1 MAITSISRTATTAT
15 VVGVFTGLT
24 TGDTVTISGVTG
36 IAADVLLYN
45 GTFTIGSA
53 TGTGFTYP
61 MTGTPTAASALGS
74 PMLSHDT
81 KQKDF
86 AFSSLTASNFFGFD
100 FTRYITSV
108 EEGFA
113 KGAVATDVSLTMLE
127 DKAPTIA
134 VTSLTSTTIL
144 ATAVAA
150 GHGLNIGDS
159 VTISGATGAGAA
171 NYNITTLVTGVSTT
185 TVANDTFT
193 YAITTYTGS
202 ATGTPI
208 VVNNSATNFDPDSN
222 ISNFFAVKLKFGI
235 GAGKYVTYR
244 WNKLQLSNAKE
255 GKVGS
260 YFGRDVTFR
269 NTGKSYL
276 ILE

>member
-1 MAITSISRTATTAT
+1 
-15 VVGVFTGLT
+15 VFTGLT

-36 IAADVLLYN
+36 LAADVLLYN
-45 GTFTIGSA
+45 GTFTIASA
-53 TGTGFTYP
+53 TGTGFTYT

-81 KQKDF
+81 KEKDF

-100 FTRYITSV
+100 FTRYVTSV

-113 KGAVATDVSLTMLE
+113 KGAVPTDVSLTMLE

-134 VTSLTSTTIL
+134 ITSLTSTTTL

-150 GHGLNIGDS
+150 GHGLSAGNS

-171 NYNITTLVTGVSTT
+171 NYNITVLVTAVTT
-185 TVANDTFT
+185 TTIANDTFT

-222 ISNFFAVKLKFGI
+222 ISNFFAIKLKFGT